1 MLKHLLKR
9 ELSDSQLRYLISRRY
24 GLYVYLLILNKKETY
39 MADLEKSFIEFGSRS
54 TMVKVIKELEYLSL
68 IESFPSPDSRIKLL
82 KIKKINH
89 YENFSYGFTW
99 QW

>member
-1 MLKHLLKR
+1 MLKNIVKR
-9 ELSDSQLRYLISRRY
+9 KLTKSQERYLISRRY

-54 TMVKVIKELEYLSL
+54 TMVKVIKELEYLTL

-82 KIKKINH
+82 KIKN
-89 YENFSYGFTW
+89 
-99 QW
+99 

>member
-1 MLKHLLKR
+1 MLKNIIKR
-9 ELSDSQLRYLISRRY
+9 KLTKSQERYLISRRY

-82 KIKKINH
+82 KIKN
-89 YENFSYGFTW
+89 
-99 QW
+99 

>member
-1 MLKHLLKR
+1 
-9 ELSDSQLRYLISRRY
+9 
-24 GLYVYLLILNKKETY
+24 

-82 KIKKINH
+82 KIKN
-89 YENFSYGFTW
+89 
-99 QW
+99 

>member
-1 MLKHLLKR
+1 LLKHLLKR

-82 KIKKINH
+82 KIKN
-89 YENFSYGFTW
+89 
-99 QW
+99 